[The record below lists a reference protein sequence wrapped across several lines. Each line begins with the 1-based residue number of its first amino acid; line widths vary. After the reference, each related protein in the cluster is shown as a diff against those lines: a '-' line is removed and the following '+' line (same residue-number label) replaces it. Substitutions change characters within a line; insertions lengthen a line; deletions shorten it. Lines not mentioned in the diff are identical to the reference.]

1 MEKSSKLT
9 DGKVTLRRYREEDAV
24 PIYKAVRE
32 SIREISPWMPW
43 CHTGY
48 SLEDSKIWSASRN
61 DAWAEG
67 KEYDFVIFRNE
78 NDLPFGVCGL
88 NHIDNENLCANAGYW
103 IRTSKTKL
111 GVAPAALLLL
121 AGFGFDELKLNR
133 IEIVVA
139 TNNQPSQ
146 RVAEKVGAT
155 REGILRKRLIVRDR
169 IYDAFMYSL
178 IPGDLS

>member
-1 MEKSSKLT
+1 M
-9 DGKVTLRRYREEDAV
+9 
-24 PIYKAVRE
+24 
-32 SIREISPWMPW
+32 
-43 CHTGY
+43 
-48 SLEDSKIWSASRN
+48 
-61 DAWAEG
+61 
-67 KEYDFVIFRNE
+67 
-78 NDLPFGVCGL
+78 
-88 NHIDNENLCANAGYW
+88 
-103 IRTSKTKL
+103 
-111 GVAPAALLLL
+111 APAALLLL

-133 IEIVVA
+133 IEIVIA